1 MMRTAVKKRDKT
13 EHLIQE
19 QAVDWLMQLQAS
31 PKDTAV
37 VEACALWRASDA
49 RHELAFAKAARVFS
63 DTRFLLLQDTDF
75 ARTAARKPRYPVRA
89 ALSSMLLFGALAGGF
104 IAYDGPMR
112 LRADAMSASNEM
124 PVIKLEDGSTV
135 QLNAGSA
142 IAFDITDG
150 ERQVQL
156 LRGEAYFTVAPDPQR
171 PFTVRA
177 ANGEVTALGTQFD
190 VKLKDGGADVVV
202 TEHAVQVQTSAT
214 SSALNPLNT
223 LQLEQ
228 GHSVFYDNKNGIGQ
242 VAMIDPELAASWRR
256 GRLVFENQPLEHVV
270 EDIARH
276 LPGRVMIASS
286 DLAERRITGT
296 FDLSAP
302 STALDDFITAFDLK
316 AVRVGSLLTVLH
328 N

>member
-1 MMRTAVKKRDKT
+1 MKRATVKKQDKA
-13 EHLIQE
+13 ERLIQE

-31 PKDTAV
+31 PKDTAI

-49 RHELAFAKAARVFS
+49 RHELAFAKASRVFS

-124 PVIKLEDGSTV
+124 PIIKLEDGSTV

-142 IAFDITDG
+142 IAFDITDS

-156 LRGEAYFTVAPDPQR
+156 LRGEAYFIVAPDPQR

-177 ANGEVTALGTQFD
+177 ANGEVTALGTEFD

-214 SSALNPLNT
+214 SSALNPLDA

-228 GHSVFYDNKNGIGQ
+228 GHSVFYDKKNGIGQ
-242 VAMIDPELAASWRR
+242 VAMIDPVLAASWRR
-256 GRLVFENQPLEHVV
+256 GHLVFENQPLEHVV

-316 AVRVGSLLTVLH
+316 VVRVGSLLTVLH

>member
-1 MMRTAVKKRDKT
+1 MKRATVKKQDKA
-13 EHLIQE
+13 ERLIQE

-31 PKDTAV
+31 PKDTAI

-49 RHELAFAKAARVFS
+49 RHELAFAKASRVFS

-124 PVIKLEDGSTV
+124 PIIKLEDGSTV

-142 IAFDITDG
+142 IAFDITDS

-156 LRGEAYFTVAPDPQR
+156 LRGEAYFIVAPDPQR

-177 ANGEVTALGTQFD
+177 ANGEVTALGTEFD

-214 SSALNPLNT
+214 SSALNPLDA

-228 GHSVFYDNKNGIGQ
+228 GHSVFYDKKNGIGQ

-256 GRLVFENQPLEHVV
+256 GHLVFENQPLEHVV

-316 AVRVGSLLTVLH
+316 VVRVGSLLTVLH

>member
-1 MMRTAVKKRDKT
+1 MKRATVKKQDKA
-13 EHLIQE
+13 ERLIQE

-31 PKDTAV
+31 PKDTAI

-49 RHELAFAKAARVFS
+49 RHELAFAKASRVFS

-124 PVIKLEDGSTV
+124 PIIKLEDGSTV

-142 IAFDITDG
+142 IAFGITDS

-156 LRGEAYFTVAPDPQR
+156 LRGEAYFIVAPDPQR
-171 PFTVRA
+171 PFTVKA
-177 ANGEVTALGTQFD
+177 ANGEVTALGTEFD
-190 VKLKDGGADVVV
+190 VKLKDSGADVVV

-214 SSALNPLNT
+214 SSALNPLDM

-316 AVRVGSLLTVLH
+316 VVRVGSLLTVLH

>member
-1 MMRTAVKKRDKT
+1 MKRATVKKQDKA
-13 EHLIQE
+13 ERLIQE

-31 PKDTAV
+31 PKDTAI

-49 RHELAFAKAARVFS
+49 RHELAFAKASRVFS

-124 PVIKLEDGSTV
+124 PIIKLEDGSTV

-142 IAFDITDG
+142 IAFDITDS

-156 LRGEAYFTVAPDPQR
+156 LRGEAYFIVAPDPQR

-177 ANGEVTALGTQFD
+177 ANGEVTALGTKFD

-214 SSALNPLNT
+214 SSALNPLDA

-228 GHSVFYDNKNGIGQ
+228 GHSVFYDKKNGIGQ

-256 GRLVFENQPLEHVV
+256 GHLVFENQPLEHVV

-316 AVRVGSLLTVLH
+316 VVRVGSLLTVLH

>member
-1 MMRTAVKKRDKT
+1 MKRATVKKLDKA
-13 EHLIQE
+13 ERLIQE

-31 PKDTAV
+31 PKDTAI

-49 RHELAFAKAARVFS
+49 RHELAFAKASRVFS

-124 PVIKLEDGSTV
+124 PIIKLEDGSTV

-142 IAFDITDG
+142 IAFDITDS

-156 LRGEAYFTVAPDPQR
+156 LRGEAYFIVAPDLQR

-177 ANGEVTALGTQFD
+177 ANGEVTALGTEFD

-214 SSALNPLNT
+214 SSALNPLDM

-316 AVRVGSLLTVLH
+316 VVRVGSLLTVLH

>member
-1 MMRTAVKKRDKT
+1 MKRATVKKLDKA
-13 EHLIQE
+13 ERLIQE

-31 PKDTAV
+31 PKDTAI

-49 RHELAFAKAARVFS
+49 RHELAFAKASRVFS

-112 LRADAMSASNEM
+112 LRADTMSASNEM
-124 PVIKLEDGSTV
+124 PIIKLEDGSTV

-142 IAFDITDG
+142 IAFDITDS

-156 LRGEAYFTVAPDPQR
+156 LRGEAYFIVAPDPQR

-177 ANGEVTALGTQFD
+177 ANGEVTALGTEFD

-214 SSALNPLNT
+214 SSALNPLDM

-316 AVRVGSLLTVLH
+316 VVRVGSLLTVLH

>member
-1 MMRTAVKKRDKT
+1 MKRATVKKQDKA
-13 EHLIQE
+13 ERLIQE

-31 PKDTAV
+31 PKDTAI

-49 RHELAFAKAARVFS
+49 RHELAFAKASRVFS

-124 PVIKLEDGSTV
+124 PIIKLEDGSTV

-142 IAFDITDG
+142 IAFGITDS

-156 LRGEAYFTVAPDPQR
+156 LRGEAYFIVAPDPQR
-171 PFTVRA
+171 PFTVKA
-177 ANGEVTALGTQFD
+177 ANGEVTALGTEFD
-190 VKLKDGGADVVV
+190 VKLKDSGADVVV

-214 SSALNPLNT
+214 SSALNPLDM